1 MPTTEPIQIPIE
13 GEATDFI
20 ADAKKIQSEMDT
32 LSAKLKE
39 AGVSQSA
46 YNKAVQEANKQAA
59 AQAKATAQAAAAQDK
74 LQKEAEQAAA
84 AQAKNS
90 QTSKAASISITDLRS
105 AYMIAADA
113 ARIAGQVWQ
122 ATGQEFVNYAEQV
135 KNMSRSLGASAEET
149 SRLIQVADDVRISYD
164 SLNVAMKM
172 AQKDG
177 ITPNIEGL
185 AKLSD
190 QYLSLAPGVE
200 RTKFL
205 LDKFGKSGLEMG
217 KLMEKGGDGIRK
229 ASKAVSENLIM
240 TEKGIEKSDKYQAKL
255 DDLSDSWTGLS
266 VALGD
271 VAIEPVTNA
280 LENLNTI
287 LVDTEDFVKNAASGI
302 EDFTQKNETAGRFLD
317 AVWQTLKDMNPVLH
331 LFDDN
336 SKDAASSTQDFSGA
350 LGDNSG
356 ALADNKDAIKEAEK
370 NLSDYKDMLKQVSQ
384 ANQDA
389 ESFIQ
394 SYADF
399 QKGYDE
405 DHKKALEDLTAAQQD
420 YFTALYE
427 HGKGSEEVDKAT
439 EALHTQQAE
448 VQKLE
453 ATWHESTNKM
463 IYDMVMAKVS
473 VDGLTDAEFKAT
485 QQLAVTMGI
494 RTQAEADQANQ
505 MMDTAN
511 TLADGIAMQE
521 DVQREKA
528 NQDAELLRLENEKA
542 AAAGETTTA
551 IVDGSAQSVAA
562 LGGVA
567 QAVDSAT
574 QSYIAMAKAAWDAS
588 AATNSM
594 SGASSSSSSSGE
606 NVIHSRDTGGP
617 GVAGVPYMI
626 GRGAQPEMFIP
637 KTDGTFVPNADKKMG
652 NNITINV
659 TNPKQETSEASIMRQ
674 MKKLSYL
681 GMPV

>member
-1 MPTTEPIQIPIE
+1 M
-13 GEATDFI
+13 
-20 ADAKKIQSEMDT
+20 
-32 LSAKLKE
+32 
-39 AGVSQSA
+39 
-46 YNKAVQEANKQAA
+46 
-59 AQAKATAQAAAAQDK
+59 
-74 LQKEAEQAAA
+74 
-84 AQAKNS
+84 
-90 QTSKAASISITDLRS
+90 
-105 AYMIAADA
+105 
-113 ARIAGQVWQ
+113 
-122 ATGQEFVNYAEQV
+122 
-135 KNMSRSLGASAEET
+135 GASAEET
-149 SRLIQVADDVRISYD
+149 SRLIQVADDVRVSYD
-164 SLNVAMKM
+164 TLKTAMKE

-177 ITPNIEGL
+177 IDPNIEGL
-185 AKLSD
+185 AKLAD
-190 QYLSLAPGVE
+190 QYVKIQSPTE
-200 RTKFL
+200 KTKFL
-205 LDKFGKSGLEMG
+205 LDKFGKSGMEMG

-229 ASKAVSENLIM
+229 MSAAIDENLVI
-240 TEKGIEKSDKYQAKL
+240 TDQGIQASDQYQHSLDELNDSWSAIKITIGSYLVGPATDLLNHYRDITTSLKENGYWYTVVHQFSL
-255 DDLSDSWTGLS
+255 DDIAAKREEAD
-266 VALGD
+266 A
-271 VAIEPVTNA
+271 A
-280 LENLNTI
+280 
-287 LVDTEDFVKNAASGI
+287 FQAASAN
-302 EDFTQKNETAGRFLD
+302 NE
-317 AVWQTLKDMNPVLH
+317 
-331 LFDDN
+331 
-336 SKDAASSTQDFSGA
+336 FSGA
-350 LGDNSG
+350 LDGNAG

>member
-1 MPTTEPIQIPIE
+1 
-13 GEATDFI
+13 
-20 ADAKKIQSEMDT
+20 
-32 LSAKLKE
+32 
-39 AGVSQSA
+39 
-46 YNKAVQEANKQAA
+46 
-59 AQAKATAQAAAAQDK
+59 
-74 LQKEAEQAAA
+74 
-84 AQAKNS
+84 
-90 QTSKAASISITDLRS
+90 
-105 AYMIAADA
+105 
-113 ARIAGQVWQ
+113 
-122 ATGQEFVNYAEQV
+122 
-135 KNMSRSLGASAEET
+135 
-149 SRLIQVADDVRISYD
+149 
-164 SLNVAMKM
+164 
-172 AQKDG
+172 
-177 ITPNIEGL
+177 
-185 AKLSD
+185 
-190 QYLSLAPGVE
+190 
-200 RTKFL
+200 
-205 LDKFGKSGLEMG
+205 
-217 KLMEKGGDGIRK
+217 
-229 ASKAVSENLIM
+229 
-240 TEKGIEKSDKYQAKL
+240 
-255 DDLSDSWTGLS
+255 
-266 VALGD
+266 
-271 VAIEPVTNA
+271 
-280 LENLNTI
+280 
-287 LVDTEDFVKNAASGI
+287 
-302 EDFTQKNETAGRFLD
+302 
-317 AVWQTLKDMNPVLH
+317 
-331 LFDDN
+331 
-336 SKDAASSTQDFSGA
+336 
-350 LGDNSG
+350 
-356 ALADNKDAIKEAEK
+356 
-370 NLSDYKDMLKQVSQ
+370 
-384 ANQDA
+384 
-389 ESFIQ
+389 
-394 SYADF
+394 
-399 QKGYDE
+399 
-405 DHKKALEDLTAAQQD
+405 
-420 YFTALYE
+420 
-427 HGKGSEEVDKAT
+427 
-439 EALHTQQAE
+439 
-448 VQKLE
+448 
-453 ATWHESTNKM
+453 
-463 IYDMVMAKVS
+463 MAKVS